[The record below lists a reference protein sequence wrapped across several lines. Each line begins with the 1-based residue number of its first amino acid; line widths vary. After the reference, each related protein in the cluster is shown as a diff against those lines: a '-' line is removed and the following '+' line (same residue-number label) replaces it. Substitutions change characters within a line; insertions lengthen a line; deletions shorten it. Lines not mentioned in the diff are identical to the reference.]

1 MKKFWLCCL
10 LWGGF
15 FTSNLTPAEG
25 QPIGAVPFQKAEIAK
40 ADDIVT
46 DTEGNLYVLQ
56 DVSLKKFSGNGEL
69 LYSYSDFQAG
79 TIASIDAS
87 NPLKIMLFYKETG
100 QIVFL
105 DQHLAPISENMN
117 LFDQGYFNIAA
128 AAYSTAGY
136 LWLFDASTNDLI
148 QLDLHFN
155 EKARIHQNFQIAT
168 QNITLQEIAEK
179 RLVLTA
185 ANDGVY
191 FFDAFG
197 TFLKRLP
204 IAATSICQV
213 THNEIR
219 YLHDNLLH
227 CYQYENLTEKAYRLG
242 LPNIKQCLLQQDKVF
257 FLNENGDVLIGNVEH
272 LSPINNDNAQ

>member
-1 MKKFWLCCL
+1 MKKFWFICL
-10 LWGGF
+10 FLGCLFVGELA
-15 FTSNLTPAEG
+15 SVHA
-25 QPIGAVPFQKAEIAK
+25 QPIGTVPFKKAEITK
-40 ADDIVT
+40 ADKITT
-46 DTEGNLYVLQ
+46 DTEGNLYAMQ

-69 LYSYSDFQAG
+69 LYTYSNFQSG
-79 TIASIDAS
+79 TITSIDVS

-100 QIVFL
+100 LIVFL

-117 LFDQGYFNIAA
+117 LFDQNYFNIAA

-155 EKARIHQNFQIAT
+155 EKARIHQNFQIET

-179 RLVLTA
+179 RLVLTT
-185 ANDGVY
+185 ANEGVY

-213 THNEIR
+213 TSNEIR
-219 YLHDNLLH
+219 YLQDNLLH
-227 CYQYENLTEKAYRLG
+227 CYQYENLTEKTYRLG
-242 LPNIKQCLLQQDKVF
+242 IPNIKQCMLHQDKTF
-257 FLNENGDVLIGNVEH
+257 FLDENGDVLIGDVQH
-272 LSPINNDNAQ
+272 LSPINNSNAQ